1 MRSANPDQAPP
12 LDEIIGCLRTF
23 PIDLL
28 KIYPSSFCLRHGS
41 LYGLIRTPE
50 GKKMVVIGDKK
61 DVLKDAFHGN
71 CHHHTWSLKVCDL
84 SAENTGCLMT
94 LFPFTKP
101 VSLRDYSMTIGTE
114 DYLGLATPGYIR
126 AIKKF
131 QVHPVLG
138 QLSVAEIA
146 QTGRDFAQVIQD
158 TAWAVFQEN
167 YQGGYGADADHLNSV
182 QEVKSA
188 LDAGVSMITLDLSEK
203 INRGALEESKERIE
217 RKFREEIDEGDAEV
231 LLHLFLNKE
240 FLFAGPHGKFS
251 IRFNE
256 ESVRRNSLL
265 FYRALG
271 FAEEV
276 YELIRSRTGNRPLVD
291 LEICLEGI
299 PLLTS
304 PENHLFFALELS
316 HRGVHIQF
324 LAPRFIGAFEK
335 GIDHSHGRE
344 AFCTQFYR
352 HVLIAQD
359 YGNYKISIH
368 SDSDK
373 FSLLSDIG
381 KLSEGFL
388 HLKTSGTSW
397 LEATRLIALTSPS
410 LYKQMHQFAL
420 SIASEASRVYRM
432 RTDLT
437 GTPQLEDLPDQK
449 LPTLLDHDGIRQ
461 LLHISYGHLL
471 NAKNEAGTSLF
482 RDQLYHTLTQFEED
496 YWSLVEKQT
505 DKYLSGL
512 GVKKELIERIER
524 GIQNEQEKPD
534 KDFDL

>member
-1 MRSANPDQAPP
+1 MRSVSPDQIPP
-12 LDEIIGCLRTF
+12 LDEIIGRLRTF

-28 KIYPSSFCLRHGS
+28 KIYPSSFCLKNAL
-41 LYGLIRTPE
+41 LYGLIRTPK
-50 GKKMVVIGDKK
+50 GKKLVVIGDKK
-61 DVLKDAFHGN
+61 DVVKDAFRGN
-71 CHHHTWSLKVCDL
+71 CSHQTLSLKVCDL
-84 SAENTGCLMT
+84 SAENTSCLMT

-101 VSLRDYSMTIGTE
+101 GSLREYPMTIGTE
-114 DYLGLATPGYIR
+114 DALGLATPGHIR
-126 AIKKF
+126 AIKKS
-131 QVHPVLG
+131 QVHPVLA
-138 QLSVAEIA
+138 QHPAADEA

-167 YQGGYGADADHLNSV
+167 YQEGYGAAADHLNSL

-203 INRGALEESKERIE
+203 INREALEESKEGIE

-231 LLHLFLNKE
+231 IFHLFLNKE

-291 LEICLEGI
+291 LEICLEKLPFPI
-299 PLLTS
+299 S

-324 LAPRFIGAFEK
+324 LAPRFIGALEK
-335 GIDHSHGRE
+335 GVDHSHARE
-344 AFCTQFYR
+344 AFRTQFYR

-368 SDSDK
+368 AGSDK

-381 KLSEGFL
+381 RLSEGFL

-397 LEATRLIALTSPS
+397 LEATRLIALTNPS
-410 LYKQMHQFAL
+410 LYRQMHQFAL
-420 SIASEASRVYRM
+420 SVVNEASRVYRM

-437 GTPQLEDLPDQK
+437 GTPKPEDLRDQE
-449 LPTLLDHDGIRQ
+449 LATLLDHDEIRQ

-471 NAKNEAGTSLF
+471 NAKNAGGTSLF
-482 RDQLYHTLTQFEED
+482 KDQLLHTLTQFEED

-505 DKYLSGL
+505 KKYLSGL
-512 GVKKELIERIER
+512 GVKKRS
-524 GIQNEQEKPD
+524 
-534 KDFDL
+534 